1 MLAAIVAVPI
11 AFFAGTREAAKFA
24 SLSRKSGGAF
34 REIKREWNN
43 QVYLSKRRLVKH
55 LFSALAEFLVG
66 LRDPLCSTFNTCLM
80 RSEVFP

>member
-34 REIKREWNN
+34 REIRREWKEECGTIKSIF
-43 QVYLSKRRLVKH
+43 QK
-55 LFSALAEFLVG
+55 E
-66 LRDPLCSTFNTCLM
+66 D
-80 RSEVFP
+80 